1 MIAGLAALLGA
12 AAVAPGCDDI
22 TARSFGGN
30 AAETG
35 GVGVLPDG
43 GLSRGHG
50 GATVAIST
58 PSTGAGGMAAAAG
71 GASGAQ
77 AVEPASGG
85 GTAPSAPVTTGTGG
99 VAAVGTGGSIIAVPS
114 GTGGSIVAV
123 PSGSGGAVAT
133 GGVSG
138 SGGAPAPVPTSTG
151 GMPGTGGVA
160 ATGGMLAAGGASGKS
175 GMGAASG
182 GSGPPPPP
190 AGGGGAGDKT
200 PTDPDA
206 CTKLIATYDDAVA
219 KGKSCDAGAKG
230 PSCEKPVPAKLSG
243 CGAACTTFVDDDS
256 MAKMI
261 QQQWSKAG
269 CVPDACAVELCVNP
283 TSASCTGS
291 GNKGTC
297 ADSLLGI

>member
-1 MIAGLAALLGA
+1 MNAGWRAPIRDGTPVEPSFDMDFAPWRRDRSNFAVIAGLAALLGA

-35 GVGVLPDG
+35 GVG
-43 GLSRGHG
+43 
-50 GATVAIST
+50 
-58 PSTGAGGMAAAAG
+58 
-71 GASGAQ
+71 
-77 AVEPASGG
+77 
-85 GTAPSAPVTTGTGG
+85 
-99 VAAVGTGGSIIAVPS
+99 
-114 GTGGSIVAV
+114 
-123 PSGSGGAVAT
+123 
-133 GGVSG
+133 
-138 SGGAPAPVPTSTG
+138 
-151 GMPGTGGVA
+151 
-160 ATGGMLAAGGASGKS
+160 
-175 GMGAASG
+175 
-182 GSGPPPPP
+182 
-190 AGGGGAGDKT
+190 GDKT